1 MSRKVSI
8 DEFDRVVE
16 DMLTEYVDSTST
28 NVKAAVKKVGDAVKE
43 KIKSTAPKDTGRY
56 AKSWDVKKTKETT
69 NSMEVVVH
77 SKTRYRLTHL
87 LEKGHAKRGGG
98 RVRAIVHIA
107 PAEKEG
113 FEMLVSEVE
122 KGVKP

>member
-56 AKSWDVKKTKETT
+56 AKSWDVKKKKETT